1 MINSIEDYKSKID
14 GYFGTHLPS
23 KFGTFDGQGGFHGS
37 KITLSKFGSYI
48 IK

>member
-1 MINSIEDYKSKID
+1 LINSIEDYKSKID

-23 KFGTFDGQGGFHGS
+23 KFGTFDGQGGFNGS